1 MSENPPAVS
10 EIIIPALSATSISS
24 DTPPQNSAPAVS
36 TRDVPSTHVLSSSGE
51 ENEGV
56 GGGGEGSM
64 ISGNKEKKRVQL
76 EGFTKCSESL
86 LWKLMMSFYDR
97 KGVDSVQ

>member
-1 MSENPPAVS
+1 
-10 EIIIPALSATSISS
+10 
-24 DTPPQNSAPAVS
+24 
-36 TRDVPSTHVLSSSGE
+36 
-51 ENEGV
+51 
-56 GGGGEGSM
+56 M